1 MCRLTK
7 EIVIEKRS
15 QKERERGRGWV
26 RQTNRRS
33 RKVQQKVNKQKKSE
47 GNRKL
52 TKKRSAKRAI
62 ECEKEVEIE
71 QDRKLGI
78 TIGRSD
84 TQQKGKLPVTTY
96 KSPQID
102 FISTNLMC
110 QVKVVC

>member
-1 MCRLTK
+1 MK
-7 EIVIEKRS
+7 ME
-15 QKERERGRGWV
+15 
-26 RQTNRRS
+26 
-33 RKVQQKVNKQKKSE
+33 VNS
-47 GNRKL
+47 KL
-52 TKKRSAKRAI
+52 TKSALVKRAL
-62 ECEKEVEIE
+62 ECEKEVKIE
-71 QDRKLGI
+71 QDRRLGI